1 MAEEK
6 YAKAKCFILSPEG
19 YQEISYLEL
28 CRRRDMEPDYQ
39 KRKFIPLHGMLM
51 EVTPEQYAEF
61 YRIQNRQRYMDRRS
75 ADNGDISVDMLT
87 TDEFNGTDILVD
99 PGESVDELVIR
110 RMQTNKLLDCLSLL
124 EQAEQLLIRDLFYN
138 GLTERDTAQKYG
150 VSQVAIHKR
159 KLRILKKLKNM
170 MT

>member
-39 KRKFIPLHGMLM
+39 NRKFIPLHGMMM

-61 YRIQNRQRYMDRRS
+61 YRKDY
-75 ADNGDISVDMLT
+75 
-87 TDEFNGTDILVD
+87 
-99 PGESVDELVIR
+99 P
-110 RMQTNKLLDCLSLL
+110 LSLTCFL
-124 EQAEQLLIRDLFYN
+124 TQRVLF
-138 GLTERDTAQKYG
+138 QP
-150 VSQVAIHKR
+150 S
-159 KLRILKKLKNM
+159 LKKFIKFFSAARIDLLTACTLHFSCSAIFSKVISLK
-170 MT
+170 

>member
-39 KRKFIPLHGMLM
+39 DRKFIPLHGMLM

-61 YRIQNRQRYMDRRS
+61 YRIQNRQRYMGS
-75 ADNGDISVDMLT
+75 A
-87 TDEFNGTDILVD
+87 FC
-99 PGESVDELVIR
+99 R
-110 RMQTNKLLDCLSLL
+110 
-124 EQAEQLLIRDLFYN
+124 
-138 GLTERDTAQKYG
+138 
-150 VSQVAIHKR
+150 
-159 KLRILKKLKNM
+159 
-170 MT
+170 